1 LGAVSPDPK
10 RSHVNDRIQALILAA
25 GASTRLGQPKALAKL
40 AGGQTLVARAVS
52 TARLAG
58 VEVAAVVREGEPD
71 VAREATAAGAAL
83 VEVLDAEAGLSASLR
98 AGVRAKSAGADA
110 LLVVLVDQ
118 WGLTPQDLTRLV
130 KAWQQNGRAV
140 VASAYSDVIGVP
152 AIFGRGWF
160 HVLERSEERAVGKEG
175 REQCRA
181 R

>member
-1 LGAVSPDPK
+1 
-10 RSHVNDRIQALILAA
+10 
-25 GASTRLGQPKALAKL
+25 
-40 AGGQTLVARAVS
+40 
-52 TARLAG
+52 

-83 VEVLDAEAGLSASLR
+83 VEVRDAEAGLSASLR

-160 HVLERSEERAVGKEG
+160 HVLEGLEGDRGARDFLRSGLPQITAVDVPNAAQDLDTMEDLVIAS
-175 REQCRA
+175 ES
-181 R
+181 